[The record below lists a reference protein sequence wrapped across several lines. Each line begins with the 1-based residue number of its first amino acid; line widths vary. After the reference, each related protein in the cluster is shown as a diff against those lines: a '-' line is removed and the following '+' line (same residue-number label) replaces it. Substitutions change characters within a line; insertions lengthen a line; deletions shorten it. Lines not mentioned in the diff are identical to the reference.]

1 MRPPLLAHRLALVH
15 RALAF
20 LALAI
25 TAAPLAADT
34 LVTKDGRV
42 LEVLK
47 AREDPAGYRIT
58 FKAGEIVVAKEHVA
72 SVEIEGDM
80 SEYVPKDDK
89 EKQFLAQGYVRHKG
103 KWISRQQYETELAR
117 AAAVRKKRTEELA
130 ARSDFDKGWEVE
142 TKHFRFKSNTSP
154 EILKHYTDLIEAYYD
169 LMDTRIGIKPSPTL
183 ARTKMRVNVF
193 RRQSEM
199 IADANDE
206 DIDERILG
214 YFSSDEQTL
223 NFFHDYKDPARSELT
238 ALHECTHLLTYLID
252 PDYFAQIWINEAVAD
267 YFGSCTLTWAK
278 GKPVLVPGRL
288 DEDSILTV
296 QQAAAEKKHIPLA
309 KLFVEDREKYDGFHY
324 AHGWSFVYFVQNTPK
339 YAKAFTKFFK
349 DLYSLDLKDATA
361 ELLDAGSDD
370 KSGLRRRYA
379 APAIRDSMLKR
390 LGVKDLATLEQEW
403 LAFVAATPI
412 QGPRARFLRGY
423 NTALGGGEPK
433 DALADLD
440 AAVAGGYTSP
450 EAYWARGYAK
460 LYSADRDG
468 ALADFAKAIELAPLD
483 AVYRADMGWC
493 LTGWWG
499 AETEEVGGTDEDKAA
514 AKFQFALAAELD
526 PENEELVKLYEEFM
540 AALLGGGPA
549 GGNSTSGGAPPK

>member
-1 MRPPLLAHRLALVH
+1 MRFRHALAL
-15 RALAF
+15 L
-20 LALAI
+20 
-25 TAAPLAADT
+25 AAPLTADT

-42 LEVLK
+42 LDVVK

-58 FKAGEIVVAKEHVA
+58 FKAGEIVVPKDQVA

-103 KWISRQQYETELAR
+103 KWISRQQYEAELAR
-117 AAAVRKKRTEELA
+117 LAAQRKKRTDELA
-130 ARSDFDKGWEVE
+130 ARSNFDNGWEVE

-169 LMDTRIGIKPSPTL
+169 LMDSRIGIKPSPTL

-199 IADANDE
+199 IAEANDE

-214 YFSSDEQTL
+214 YFSSSDQTL
-223 NFFHDYKDPARSELT
+223 NFFHDYKDGARSELT

-267 YFGSCTLTWAK
+267 YFGSCTLSWAK

-296 QQAAAEKKHIPLA
+296 QQAISEKKYIPLD
-309 KLFVEDREKYDGFHY
+309 KLFVTDREKYDGFHY
-324 AHGWSFVYFVQNTPK
+324 AHGWSFVFFVQNTPK

-361 ELLDAGSDD
+361 EILDAGSGD
-370 KSGLRRRYA
+370 KSGLRRRYSA
-379 APAIRDSMLKR
+379 DAIRASMLKR
-390 LGVKDLATLEQEW
+390 LGVKDMATLEKEW
-403 LAFVAATPI
+403 IAFVSATPI
-412 QGPRARFLRGY
+412 EGPRARFLRGY

-440 AAVAGGYTSP
+440 AAIAAGFTSP

-460 LYSADRDG
+460 LYLQDAEG
-468 ALADFAKAIELAPLD
+468 ARADFAKAIELAPLD

-499 AETEEVGGTDEDKAA
+499 PESERIGGTDEEQAEA
-514 AKFQFALAAELD
+514 QTQFGLAAELD
-526 PENEELVKLYEEFM
+526 PENEELVKLYEDFL
-540 AALLGGGPA
+540 AARAGGGVAKGKP
-549 GGNSTSGGAPPK
+549 STSGGDGK